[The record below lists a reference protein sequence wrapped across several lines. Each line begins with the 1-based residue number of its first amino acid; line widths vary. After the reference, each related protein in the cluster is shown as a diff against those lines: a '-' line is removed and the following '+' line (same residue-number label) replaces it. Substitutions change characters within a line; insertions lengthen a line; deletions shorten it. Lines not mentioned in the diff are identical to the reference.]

1 MFDTIVAKLKED
13 GRGCVGIDIRKE
25 IYTFHFYDGN
35 EVKINF
41 IGGMSFWKTHYI
53 VVVNGVEVIHEGSYF
68 RKKRLYKLVQQ
79 LLKETIHKTLFKE
92 KVSKNH

>member
-13 GRGCVGIDIRKE
+13 GCGSVEIDIRKD

-35 EVKINF
+35 EIKINF
-41 IGGMSFWKTHYI
+41 IKGMSFWKTHYYC
-53 VVVNGVEVIHEGSYF
+53 VNVNGVEVIHEANYF

-79 LLKETIHKTLFKE
+79 LLTETIHKTLFNRK
-92 KVSKNH
+92 S